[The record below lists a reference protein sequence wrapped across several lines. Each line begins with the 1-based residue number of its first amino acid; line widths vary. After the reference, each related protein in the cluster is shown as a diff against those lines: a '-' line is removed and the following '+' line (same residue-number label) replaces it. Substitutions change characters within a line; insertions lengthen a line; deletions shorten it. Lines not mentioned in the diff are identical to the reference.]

1 MDAPVAPVRPRGNGP
16 KPPPS
21 FSAVDVLTVSGEET
35 CLQVKH
41 PGGLEKDVSEVTR
54 GSSSLEAMARW
65 SVSRVRKGVGKRP
78 SQPLANR

>member
-21 FSAVDVLTVSGEET
+21 FSAVDLLTVSGEET

-41 PGGLEKDVSEVTR
+41 PGVLEKGCVR
-54 GSSSLEAMARW
+54 GDQGQFFTGGDGHVERLEGPQGRW
-65 SVSRVRKGVGKRP
+65 QKAEPASCR
-78 SQPLANR
+78 